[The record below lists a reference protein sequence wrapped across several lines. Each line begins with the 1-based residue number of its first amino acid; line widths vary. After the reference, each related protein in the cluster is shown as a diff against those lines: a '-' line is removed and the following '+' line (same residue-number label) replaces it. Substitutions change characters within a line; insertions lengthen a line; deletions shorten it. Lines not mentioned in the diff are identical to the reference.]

1 MTEPVSVSGE
11 AITDQSISETAK
23 AGKVALTFFFGL
35 TEKWGCSVA
44 EQRLLLGSVS
54 SATYFSYKKL
64 PESRLSDDLI
74 ERISYLMG
82 IHRSLRT
89 IFSNQPERAYEWMR
103 KPNRAEPFNGQC
115 ALQFILT
122 GRISEL
128 SELRSYLDEQSGLPL
143 G

>member
-1 MTEPVSVSGE
+1 MTEPVSVPGE

-44 EQRLLLGSVS
+44 EQQLLLGSVS
-54 SATYFSYKKL
+54 NATYCRYKKL
-64 PESRLSDDLI
+64 PEARLSDDLI

-89 IFSNQPERAYEWMR
+89 IFSNQPDRAYQWVK
-103 KPNRAEPFNGQC
+103 KPNKAEPFNGQS

-122 GRISEL
+122 GRVNEL

-143 G
+143 S